1 MANWLCATFPGSPFI
16 ANLIVAR
23 PGRGHPSTLFNR
35 RFTIRDI
42 DGKATNGSEDDHEI
56 HMADQDLHC
65 AQVPCPP
72 IDDGRLGPRPPR

>member
-56 HMADQDLHC
+56 H
-65 AQVPCPP
+65 
-72 IDDGRLGPRPPR
+72 IGRPGSALRAGSLSAHR